1 MANFIDY
8 VKANAGQ
15 SFEDL
20 PLNEVD
26 IACLN
31 ELGYLP
37 LGEWLQQPH
46 LTRDSLCLKD
56 FLDKEALLHF
66 KHDFLVTKERLVLL
80 EILLSSQRF
89 ADLSLSYYVN
99 EINTEFERQFAAM
112 VLTLPSLEHTQ
123 VIFRGTDDSLIGWQE
138 DFRMTYM
145 REIPAQRM
153 ASRYLA
159 DFLKDFDGQVVV
171 SGHSKGGNLA
181 VYASSHLLSSH
192 QEKIS
197 AVYMFDAPGLHPSVL
212 ASFGYGNIQ
221 SKILAIRPKESI
233 VGVML
238 TTGVEAKIVD
248 SVSFGINQHNVAN
261 WQLDLH
267 LGQFIEVSKGT
278 DFSLALEKTFKT
290 WNEELSSQE
299 LKIFFDTFFNLFM
312 DNGIDS
318 LNDFS
323 SRNWDIPQK
332 LGHVMTDYF
341 RDLDDDKRRLMR
353 KSLATLVSH
362 FAEHSL
368 ENTKETISSQ
378 LPDFL
383 KHFQLPLK

>member
-46 LTRDSLCLKD
+46 LTRDSLCLRD
-56 FLDKEALLHF
+56 FLDKEALVHF
-66 KHDFLVTKERLVLL
+66 KNDFLVTKERLILL

-89 ADLSLSYYVN
+89 ADLSLSYYAN
-99 EINTEFERQFAAM
+99 EISPEFERQFAAM
-112 VLTLPSLEHTQ
+112 VLSLPSLEHTQ

-261 WQLDLH
+261 WQLDLY

-353 KSLATLVSH
+353 KSLTTLVSH

>member
-8 VKANAGQ
+8 VKANTEQ
-15 SFEDL
+15 SFADL

-37 LGEWLQQPH
+37 LGEWLQQPS

-56 FLDKEALLHF
+56 YLDKEALVHF
-66 KHDFLVTKERLVLL
+66 KHDFLVTKERLLLL
-80 EILLSSQRF
+80 ESLLSSQRF
-89 ADLSLSYYVN
+89 ADLSLSCYVN
-99 EINTEFERQFAAM
+99 EVSPEFERQFAAM
-112 VLTLPSLEHTQ
+112 VLSLPSLKHTQ

-153 ASRYLA
+153 ANRYLA
-159 DFLKDFDGQVVV
+159 DFLKDFDGQAVV

-181 VYASSHLLSSH
+181 VYASSHLLSSY

-197 AVYMFDAPGLHPSVL
+197 AVYMLDAPGLHQSVL
-212 ASFGYGNIQ
+212 SSFGYGNIQ

-233 VGVML
+233 VGIML
-238 TTGVEAKIVD
+238 RAGVDAKIVD

-261 WQLDLH
+261 WQVDLQ
-267 LGQFIEVSKGT
+267 LGQFIKVSKGT
-278 DFSLALEKTFKT
+278 DFSLALEKTFQT

-318 LNDFS
+318 LNDFLG
-323 SRNWDIPQK
+323 RNRDIPQK

-341 RDLDDDKRRLMR
+341 QDLDDDKRRLMR
-353 KSLATLVSH
+353 KSLAVLVSH
-362 FAEHSL
+362 FAGHSL
-368 ENTKETISSQ
+368 KNTKESVNRR

-383 KHFQLPLK
+383 KHFQLPMK

>member
-8 VKANAGQ
+8 VNATAGQ

-26 IACLN
+26 IVCLN

-37 LGEWLQQPH
+37 LGEWLQEPY
-46 LTRDSLCLKD
+46 LRRESLRLND
-56 FLDKEALLHF
+56 YLNEEMLAHF
-66 KHDFLVTKERLVLL
+66 KHDFLVTKERLLL
-80 EILLSSQRF
+80 LKSILSSQRF

-99 EINTEFERQFAAM
+99 EVSPEFERQFAAM
-112 VLTLPSLEHTQ
+112 VLSLPKHTQ
-123 VIFRGTDDSLIGWQE
+123 LIFRGTDDSLIGWQE

-153 ASRYLA
+153 ASRYLS
-159 DFLKDFDGQVVV
+159 DFLKDFEGSIVV

-181 VYASSHLLSSH
+181 VYASSHLLSSY

-197 AVYMFDAPGLHPSVL
+197 AVYMLDAPGLHQSVL
-212 ASFGYGNIQ
+212 SSFGYRNIQ

-233 VGVML
+233 VGIML
-238 TTGVEAKIVD
+238 TAGVAVKIVD

-261 WQLDLH
+261 WQVDLL

-278 DFSLALEKTFKT
+278 DFSRALEKTFQT

-299 LKIFFDTFFNLFM
+299 LKILFDTFFNLFM

-323 SRNWDIPQK
+323 SWNPDIPQK

-341 RDLDDDKRRLMR
+341 QDLDDDKRRLMR
-353 KSLATLVSH
+353 KSLTTLVSH

-368 ENTKETISSQ
+368 ENTKESVSSQ

>member
-89 ADLSLSYYVN
+89 ADLSLSYYAN
-99 EINTEFERQFAAM
+99 EISPEFERQFAAM
-112 VLTLPSLEHTQ
+112 VLSLPSLEHTQ

>member
-89 ADLSLSYYVN
+89 ADLSLSYYAN
-99 EINTEFERQFAAM
+99 EISPEFERQFAAM
-112 VLTLPSLEHTQ
+112 VLSLPSLEHTQ

-197 AVYMFDAPGLHPSVL
+197 AVYMFDAPGLHSSVL

-261 WQLDLH
+261 WQLDLY

-332 LGHVMTDYF
+332 IGHVMTDYF